1 MRPPNE
7 ARPAASSAARFDLPT
22 RIAGSRSPTSST
34 NENRHRLQ
42 MPEVGRGGHHLGRDH
57 NVLLSLVTV

>member
-7 ARPAASSAARFDLPT
+7 LPT

-42 MPEVGRGGHHLGRDH
+42 KPEVGRGGHHLGRDH
-57 NVLLSLVTV
+57 NVPLVVTV